1 MSVSKQRRLG
11 PTPAD
16 VEFKAMER
24 MIEILPLV
32 RLPLVE
38 GLDGVSHAA
47 QYIAVH
53 GCSGGRRV
61 GKSASQRVNAHNYA
75 Y

>member
-1 MSVSKQRRLG
+1 
-11 PTPAD
+11 
-16 VEFKAMER
+16 MER